1 MKEVWINH
9 KQVDFGNAKIQQKVQ
24 PGCGIIEDTFED
36 DLQVIHSV
44 SKNKL
49 QIF

>member
-36 DLQVIHSV
+36 DLQVITLYRMV
-44 SKNKL
+44 
-49 QIF
+49 QF